1 MNLSDEEFFSAVK
14 AIFPVLPTL
23 FNSDVTMA
31 ITDNEKVVT
40 IKDAKT
46 FDLGIKEGLK
56 LIVGGT
62 SEKAIKSRE
71 KISIRYPKDAFGFPI
86 VASAVPLIN
95 PSTNNVV
102 GTITYAISM
111 EKENAV
117 VEMASSLQLFS
128 KELESSSEDLS
139 SSTHKLS
146 SNSENFNQ
154 LISETQ
160 AGIASMDDIIKYI
173 KSIADTTNL
182 LGLNASIESARA
194 GEHGKGFSVVAGE
207 IRKLATNS
215 KESTGKINET
225 LAKIKENI
233 DQIVSVISEFTDTS
247 ATQSRQADQIAAG
260 SQALNDLSSKLLK
273 LSEDIG

>member
-1 MNLSDEEFFSAVK
+1 MNLSDEEFFLAVK
-14 AIFPVLPTL
+14 AIFPILPTL
-23 FNSDVTMA
+23 FNSDVTMG

-95 PSTNNVV
+95 PNTNNVV

-117 VEMASSLQLFS
+117 VEMASALQLFS

-233 DQIVSVISEFTDTS
+233 DQIVSVISEITDTS

>member
-14 AIFPVLPTL
+14 AIFPILPTL

-40 IKDAKT
+40 IKEAKT

-95 PSTNNVV
+95 PNTKNVV

-117 VEMASSLQLFS
+117 VEMASALQLFS

-247 ATQSRQADQIAAG
+247 TTQSRQADQIAAG